1 MGGTDKMYFS
11 PPLGIHRLR
20 SYLQHNGIEC
30 DAIDPTIEAIP
41 DTDKYDII
49 GYSVLGWSVDES
61 IRHANGLELRDGQIL
76 IFGGY
81 EATFNFSK
89 IIANVTQSEFC
100 IGLGEMERPLL
111 HLAETLDHG
120 AFSGLIWVRDGEIA
134 SHSLGV
140 SLSAEEFA
148 DVTLN
153 LDYESIPFPKY
164 WARNERKIGPG
175 FDPYETRVIRL
186 YIKNRCSFKCDFC
199 SSANFYEAST
209 GSTPKVHTI
218 SPTSVTDLL
227 VRLTKSFPDV
237 RTFFFQDD
245 EIFVPRT
252 FFKPFLEEILSR
264 PELAHISFICQG
276 RIDAIHPTFL
286 PLMQKARFRTAIL
299 GLENFSQ
306 HVLSELA
313 PGKLVGYKKYSELV
327 GELLAHDIMPFL
339 NIILTTP
346 GARVVDIVE
355 NVACCLTEL
364 ERNCN
369 LGMNLYTNN
378 WAGSAM
384 AARPE
389 YEVEGFN
396 LLPNDLQ
403 VREIVRHTDE
413 GYQFLLKCF
422 SEAHSQPNINSS
434 SRSLLFLLL
443 ISLQLQDETFVE
455 RCWALMD
462 RYRILPGTEPA
473 KQRTLIRDMI
483 ATYFSQHTVPAVALG
498 GNMPFP
504 TAQEVTT

>member
-20 SYLQHNGIEC
+20 SYLQRHGIAC
-30 DAIDPTIEAIP
+30 QAIDPTIEELP
-41 DTDKYDII
+41 DTSDFDII
-49 GYSVLGWSVDES
+49 GYSVLGWSVDHS
-61 IRHANGLELRDGQIL
+61 IKHANALNLRDDQIL

-81 EATFNFSK
+81 EATFNYGK
-89 IIANVTQSEFC
+89 IIAEVTQREVC
-100 IGLGEMERPLL
+100 IGLGEMETALL
-111 HLAETLDHG
+111 HLAETMDRGPHAG
-120 AFSGLIWVRDGEIA
+120 VIWVRDGEIE
-134 SHSLGV
+134 SHSLGI
-140 SLSAEEFA
+140 SLGADEFA

-164 WARNERKIGPG
+164 WSRNEEKIGPD

-218 SPTSVTDLL
+218 SPESVTDLL
-227 VRLTKSFPDV
+227 VRLTKSFPEV

-252 FFKPFLEEILSR
+252 FFKPFLEEIVSR

-286 PLMQKARFRTAIL
+286 PLMKQANFRTAIL

-313 PGKLVGYKKYSELV
+313 PGKLVGYKKYAELV
-327 GELLAHDIMPFL
+327 GNLLAHDIMPFL

-346 GARVVDIVE
+346 GARVVDIEE

-403 VREIVRHTDE
+403 VREIIRHTDE
-413 GYQFLLKCF
+413 GYRYLFDRLA
-422 SEAHSQPNINSS
+422 EAHGTPNINSS
-434 SRSLLFLLL
+434 SRSLIFLLL
-443 ISLQLQDETFVE
+443 ISLQLQDDAFVE

-462 RYRILPGTEPA
+462 RYRI
-473 KQRTLIRDMI
+473 I
-483 ATYFSQHTVPAVALG
+483 PAVESAAQRKLVRDSIEAYFTENMVPTGALARE
-498 GNMPFP
+498 MPFP